1 MLTLEQIMELQ
12 EKGFTWDQIAAVN
25 NTLGQATPEPEAK
38 ETQEPEAKETQ
49 EPEAKEM
56 PEVNPTPV
64 DATDTLEK
72 KIDEMA
78 ATIQELQAA
87 NVKKAEMDVPKP
99 LTADDIVKSF
109 MEAS

>member
-25 NTLGQATPEPEAK
+25 NTLGQATP
-38 ETQEPEAKETQ
+38 EPEAKETQ